1 MRLEDTRLLVAY
13 TGVFVQLA
21 GSLFLAA
28 LFVVLRRSGRRRDY
42 FNAWTNAW
50 VAIAVAIGA
59 VAAAFVVP
67 TFTGTLESGTPP
79 LVRVLFFLYQ
89 FAKLVYCIFIVQG
102 TALYLRGVRTQ
113 RWMRNAIVGAAGYAL
128 FTTLVAA
135 DPRRVLFWQ
144 SPVMVVSLAAC
155 AILLWRLPES
165 RRSVGS
171 RTTATLFLLTSLLW
185 VAYMIAFAARV
196 DTADPAS
203 GSTLVGLLFYSSYL
217 DTMLEVLL
225 GYGMIVMLMEDAK
238 REVDDAHAELAVA
251 HDHLRRSALLD
262 PLTGVLN
269 RRAFSEGVGLEAV
282 RASAGTVIVLDMDNL
297 KAVNDAHGHAAGDE
311 LLRSLVDTMRGT
323 MRPSDRL
330 YRWGGDEFLLV
341 LPSASPEE
349 VLPVIRERIAGAPP
363 VSLGVPAEQV
373 RAQVSTGAAAYSGGE
388 GLDAAIQRADVE
400 MYREKGRRKS
410 QSIPQVVQVE

>member
-59 VAAAFVVP
+59 VAVAFLVP
-67 TFTGTLESGTPP
+67 TFTGTLEGGTPP

-113 RWMRNAIVGAAGYAL
+113 RWMRNAVLGAAGYAL
-128 FTTLVAA
+128 FTTLIAA

-165 RRSVGS
+165 RRSIGS

-185 VAYMIAFAARV
+185 VAYMIAFTRRV
-196 DTADPAS
+196 DTAAAAS
-203 GSTLVGLLFYSSYL
+203 GSALVGLLFYSSYL
-217 DTMLEVLL
+217 DTMLEILL

-262 PLTGVLN
+262 PLTGALN
-269 RRAFSEGVGLEAV
+269 RRAFSEGVGLEAI

-311 LLRSLVDTMRGT
+311 LLRSLVETMRST

-341 LPSASPEE
+341 LPSAAPEE
-349 VLPVIRERIAGAPP
+349 VLPVIRARIAAATP
-363 VSLGVPAEQV
+363 VSVGVPAEQV

-388 GLDAAIQRADVE
+388 ALESAIQRADVD

-410 QSIPQVVQVE
+410 QGVPQVVQVD